1 VAISAGFRTAA
12 QNVRSRGFSPGGP
25 EPEEEPM
32 GRAQG
37 WTYRLEPDGTD
48 IDLAIVRVPSTL
60 EGRVLDVRLGLGGGA
75 FFARDLRRS
84 VHLLQDRPDVPA

>member
-1 VAISAGFRTAA
+1 
-12 QNVRSRGFSPGGP
+12 
-25 EPEEEPM
+25 M

-84 VHLLQDRPDVPA
+84 VRLLQDRPDALA